1 MNEVVEVERQKGLG
15 LRLVVSTRKSDM
27 RLFFK
32 KSKKSL
38 HIELTAVFVACIL
51 SDQIKQ
57 NNSNTVDGRN
67 PAPPGMYKT
76 L

>member
-1 MNEVVEVERQKGLG
+1 MNEVVKVERQKGLG
-15 LRLVVSTRKSDM
+15 LCLVVSTRKSDM
-27 RLFFK
+27 RLFSK

-38 HIELTAVFVACIL
+38 HIELSCFFACIL
-51 SDQIKQ
+51 PDRIKQ